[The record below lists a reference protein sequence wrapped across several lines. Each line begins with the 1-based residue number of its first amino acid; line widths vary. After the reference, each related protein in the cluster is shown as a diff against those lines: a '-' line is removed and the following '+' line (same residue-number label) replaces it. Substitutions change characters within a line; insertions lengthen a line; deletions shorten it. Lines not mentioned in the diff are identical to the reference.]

1 MTFRL
6 HQPTIAAIDVLV
18 HSGLAPKPGRPP
30 HPFEVFLPAGAA
42 GNPVDSII
50 LPHQIRTISAGRLRQ
65 RYGQLN
71 DTALRRESPKK
82 SWDTLDSATSSSP
95 VPLSILGLSTNR
107 DANGFLILM

>member
-1 MTFRL
+1 
-6 HQPTIAAIDVLV
+6 
-18 HSGLAPKPGRPP
+18 
-30 HPFEVFLPAGAA
+30 LPAGAA
-42 GNPVDSII
+42 GNPADSII